1 MTPRFALCA
10 LLALAPTLAPS
21 LARAQGGLEPPPD
34 EGRVVVMKA
43 VEAMGGPKAL
53 SAVKGAIL
61 AIDPEGAPILET
73 HTLRLEGRLM
83 HYASRRKS
91 GAGFDVV
98 VGGGQAFLCD
108 RSKEGDATYVE
119 DLNPDDALEGAYE
132 RDVLFMPFML
142 LDLARKSAKLE
153 YRGTNSEG
161 DHVVKALIEPDPAA
175 RDEKPF
181 TVRLRFDKTTH
192 LLVAAMGVVPL
203 GQDKGKKRYY
213 EYSDYGPVDLGGE
226 KLLLPQKISD
236 QRGKDAQ
243 PREFKAKWSLNT
255 ELSPSLFVRP
265 QVLKKRP

>member
-1 MTPRFALCA
+1 MTPRFAICA
-10 LLALAPTLAPS
+10 LLALTSGS
-21 LARAQGGLEPPPD
+21 LAQAQGGLEPPPD
-34 EGRVVVMKA
+34 QGRAVIMKA
-43 VEAMGGPKAL
+43 VEAMGGPRAL
-53 SAVKGAIL
+53 AAVKAATL
-61 AIDPEGAPILET
+61 AIDPEGAPIIES
-73 HTLRLEGRLM
+73 HTLRVEGRLM

-142 LDLARKSAKLE
+142 LELARKDAKLE

-161 DHVVKALIEPDPAA
+161 HPVVKALIEPDPAA

-181 TVRLRFDKTTH
+181 TIRLRFDKDSH
-192 LLVAAMGVVPL
+192 LLVSAMGVVPL

-213 EYSDYGPVDLGGE
+213 EYADYGPFEVGGQ
-226 KLLLPQKISD
+226 KLLLPRKISD
-236 QRGKDAQ
+236 QRGKDAKA
-243 PREFKAKWSLNT
+243 RDFKAKWLLNP
-255 ELSPSLFVRP
+255 ELSPSLFIRP
-265 QVLKKRP
+265 QVLKKRS